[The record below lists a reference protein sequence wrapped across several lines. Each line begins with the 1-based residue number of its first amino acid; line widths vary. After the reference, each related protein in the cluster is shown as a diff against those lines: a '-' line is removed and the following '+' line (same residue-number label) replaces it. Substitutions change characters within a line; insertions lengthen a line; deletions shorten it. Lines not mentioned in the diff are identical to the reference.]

1 MLTEEQVE
9 FYHEQ
14 GYLLVPEVLDDATV
28 TELREVSNEF
38 IEKSG
43 TVSASDDLYD
53 IGTGHSAEHPRL
65 RRLKNPHTHHFIYE
79 RVVRCDAIVDVVAAL
94 VGPSVRFDHSKLNYK
109 PKDASGTIEWHQDW
123 AFYPYTNDDMLAVGV
138 LIEDVTEENG
148 PMMVVPGSHKGP
160 IFNHHDKGFFVGALD
175 RNEDNFDASNAV
187 TLTGKAGSIT
197 VHHVRTVH
205 GSKENLT
212 DQNRPFLVISYIAVD
227 AWPLAQ
233 SYELAEFNSRILRG
247 VPTLAPRQVNV
258 PVRIP
263 YPKISLS
270 DSIYDDQD
278 SVRGRSFGN

>member
-14 GYLLVPEVLDDATV
+14 GYLLVPEVLDDETV

-43 TVSASDDLYD
+43 TVSASDDIYD
-53 IGTGHSAEHPRL
+53 IGTGHTAERPRL
-65 RRLKNPHTHHFIYE
+65 RRLKSPHTHHSIYD
-79 RVVRCDAIVDVVAAL
+79 RVVRSDAIVDVVAAL

-109 PKDASGTIEWHQDW
+109 PKDASGAIEWHQDW

-160 IFNHHDKGFFVGALD
+160 IFNHHDKGLFVGALD

-187 TLTGKAGSIT
+187 TLMGKAGSIT

-233 SYELAEFNSRILRG
+233 SYDLEEFNSRILRG

-278 SVRGRSFGN
+278 SVRGRSFGI